1 MREREMRHKSALSFG
16 IISLCGLLLALAAMG
31 AHAQFAFTNDDWTLD
46 RGALTLD
53 ANNNGLALRQGY
65 NNFTDLAN
73 QPFHGLPRWVWP
85 TGVDL
90 LGAQNGG
97 SNQTSGVSA
106 LNPIIVDN
114 PPGFPGNKEIFDPN
128 VTQNAL
134 SVWNTNVF
142 TVPPIAQRVPQAGF
156 SFGTDPTDPNN
167 FDYGIATPQ
176 PVTITYTGSN
186 GSTVTAT
193 TDQLTQLP
201 YVPPQLYAAVN
212 NALNNAQPVAQWTMG
227 NPILPTALQG
237 VTLNYTVSI
246 WSPGDGTLDANDVP
260 HPDLKHAFV
269 RVSWFHT
276 VNGNTI
282 NNTGTPGGGGV
293 YDVVNSRIY
302 MIDLSGG
309 PGWRVIGPYAAS
321 STTSVTPA
329 VFPYNSND
337 PTSQI
342 VVTLYVLTPDNPNDT
357 SLYLHPPYV
366 TADAVEFV
374 PLGIANT
381 GNNGGAIAQSPLG
394 PISAQGRILAPV
406 VGSNKVVT
414 NPNDPEFGKTV
425 YYVAREEAIAN
436 TPPTSPVDPTQTPLT
451 PGNDAYTTFT
461 VPVFYCLNNED
472 GIQIVNGQPQEL
484 PSKTRVR
491 WRYVALPDAGTGTC
505 TASPLLANVR
515 CRDGKVRPM
524 VYFVTTA
531 AGGAL
536 GHIYAL
542 DPVGNNPF
550 GPDPG
555 DLSTRTTTAYWVY
568 PSVRPLLG
576 TANEPPNAPAQ
587 WEDPNFS
594 LPANTGAYSR
604 TGYPA
609 FSFGPDQPT
618 DSGGHLIYD
627 GDIIPNPNTTA
638 AATTPYIV
646 RNDTLLTMTGMTWTP
661 TLVDDPDNPNGPQLL
676 IVTAQGS
683 DSGHGRVYAFDAG
696 GRGDFGTINVNNQ
709 QLAVAGT
716 TQRIWT
722 WPRFGADTF
731 HRVNTPSATGGFNM
745 ADNFSDEPQIGFLA
759 GSPMYDPN
767 YAGGTAEKPL
777 VVGASDGHVYAIL
790 AHHDTVPNVN
800 GTQVTY
806 DNTKRLYWT
815 YPSTAG
821 PGLGAA
827 PSTVAFYQPTGS
839 NNRYLVFTC
848 DTPDGGGRVYALPEA
863 TPNGQT
869 VPFTNQLTW
878 VFPPTPDPPNP
889 DPNNPNGTAPFVP
902 GFGGNAPVPVNSGLL
917 PQGTLPSDVIYVVQS
932 DGTVD
937 GIQVDGNGLNPKL
950 YATNIPQSGF
960 VFSSPIIAQL
970 QADPSEGL
978 LDGTTLSYN
987 VPYPCLVYSD
997 DTGNFYGVGLQ
1008 AYNDGNG
1015 NIFLPL
1021 IWNPPTTSG
1030 SVRSAASALINSY
1043 IVEGD
1048 EGGQV
1053 TAFTN
1058 GTGNNG
1064 LVSPL
1069 PSVELRGGGNDQSL
1083 VDIDIRGVDYFAQ
1096 NVWNTFWPN
1105 GTTGTPFSA
1114 NALVGQVPDGTN
1126 GLAVDWGDHLYV
1138 AAWGVYHAEPQQ
1150 PGLTAYGTAP
1160 PRITVTFRIDVPRG
1174 NRTITVQVPA
1184 TTANGQP
1191 AGWPGD
1197 AGAGNQQF
1205 TIWGDDPN
1213 NPPPNSQ
1220 NGASGLLTGPT
1231 HYVFPWVAVASIP
1244 IQPDANNPVA
1254 PGISGYR
1261 VSARAHIEQNVVY
1274 KNGNQTINYTP
1285 ARFDSPLFFGGQ
1297 RDVNGADHGYILGNL
1312 SRALQSSPN
1321 NIAARGRPRRVYI
1334 TNPLALTV
1342 AGTNPS
1348 GSGSADQ
1355 TGSNIFNIIG
1365 WAPAADNPNITINNI
1380 AELLGN
1386 GAQTGWIGNF
1396 GVKSLFA
1403 PLDMA
1408 VDGNSVQY
1416 RGIDANGNRVPAFY
1430 VEDRSAYQLLTGSPL
1445 NIIVQMPSLV
1455 WWGGPSSV
1463 MNPLPWEQLP
1473 GDGTSTPDYPAIAA
1487 SNVSIVG
1494 QNGVDATRAA
1504 LPLPAPALPSGDN
1517 NVADR
1522 NPTPEQLN
1530 LTVNVPKY
1538 QPANVNRGIVQT
1550 AFGNFGDSFTNEAGQ
1565 VLGALGSPVLGPI
1578 RTFNDG
1584 QPPTTPGTG
1593 TFPALGYIAQRA
1605 QVVVQLPGRP
1615 LRPGVFNGY
1624 NRAEIEEARRQF
1636 NLGMCVAP
1644 SFRLHVEGAA
1654 LDFGNVPAGTGY
1666 SPVNNNGVHSIPFAP
1681 TGTAPYA
1688 NTVSPWDDP
1697 KQFGEFF
1704 QPFTLMSDS
1713 NVNLV
1718 DLRIA
1723 TLIGQP
1729 GSTFS
1734 AASLAPGLAPSTGAA
1749 VAQGLQSDQV
1759 DQLFSSWLLA
1769 PPFGS
1774 ANSPIPT
1781 PGTGNIGIVS
1791 SFDHPYN
1798 NGQANLSDILFY
1810 PIPNPFWTPTNGL
1823 QPYPTLHKPLPG
1835 DAQGTVATIPDVPH
1849 GYVPSGNGLKPQPPK
1864 LGIAVPLGTP
1874 VGTYVGTVV
1883 PYEDEMPLQ
1892 WREWLATSGSNYG
1905 SSALAGN
1912 DDDILNTNPVGQALE
1927 AYANPD
1933 IQVKVTVVPNRLT
1946 GGTTQ
1951 GSLSQ
1956 IDTVNFAAPNNLG
1969 KSSPSATLPTGFNML
1984 PAAVLYPASDN
1995 TSGLYLYWASN
2006 SLRGNTAPGP
2016 TSPSDILYS
2025 WLTMP
2030 YLNLG
2035 SLGGVGYMSF
2045 AQFGQPNQQQWWNPM
2060 TPLLDITNTGLLQTF
2075 FPSTGD
2081 NTVPGTPI
2089 PGTVQFASPAIAT
2102 ANDVDANG
2110 NITVGPPSDNEA
2122 YLFFAGQVQKQTAPN
2137 QEVTEMR
2144 FFWQPLSTT
2153 YPYVPQGTPNFV
2165 PGNPYVPKY
2174 DPAPLLVKLA
2184 ADSGRNV
2191 PAQKLLYLFY
2201 SVGRQDHTQIYYN
2214 FNLSTSLNGSIS
2226 QAGWQPDG
2234 ILLPTPITLGQQ
2246 SHPSAIYRRV
2256 YAQNPFNTSSDV
2268 RVFDAIDLYFT
2279 GVLPGRGDH
2288 AETLMIRYGIYRG
2301 ENLGPNAPAMVPG
2314 QLFVL
2319 PLPPVTDETLTRAG
2333 ATNHFVSRD
2342 VGWYIGYNNQ
2352 QPFSNVQPYISL
2364 ERIDQNG
2371 NVLQLLAGPGTFDP
2385 ASQTITYNSALGGRI
2400 VVDPQSGIVRFPD
2413 VPPKS
2418 TDIVRV
2424 SYIPQVMRLNTS
2436 RDDSNLVVAGGYGNI
2451 PTNPL
2456 PPAFQA
2462 HPAVDTVGINT
2473 APEVLLDRSPNPRQ
2487 LLTNPTVVFDSK
2499 GNPLGANGPAMLTDR
2514 LWLFYHKTDVTGK
2527 TKSAV
2532 YFKTMRLMIKLP
2544 YPVAVAKNNNGVTQI
2559 VGLTVTGARGP
2570 YEVDWQR
2577 GRIYFTEAD
2586 EGNQVQVAYTYYNP
2600 ATNTTANSG
2609 TLTYQVAWGDE
2620 MSDTLGNDV
2629 YEAPLPVN
2637 GAVNEG
2643 QIAVL
2648 KDPLMNRLWVFWAST
2663 RAGTTDLYMAALAPK
2678 FYPDLVGQ

>member
-1 MREREMRHKSALSFG
+1 MREREMRHKNALSFG
-16 IISLCGLLLALAAMG
+16 IISLCGLLLALAAIG

-65 NNFTDLAN
+65 NNFTDPGN
-73 QPFHGLPRWVWP
+73 QPGEGLPRWVWP
-85 TGVDL
+85 TAADL

-176 PVTITYTGSN
+176 PVTITYTGSDGN
-186 GSTVTAT
+186 TVTAT

-227 NPILPTALQG
+227 NPVLPTALQG

-246 WSPGDGTLDANDVP
+246 WSPGDGTLDANGVP

-302 MIDLSGG
+302 MVDLSGG

-357 SLYLHPPYV
+357 SLYLHPPYI

-381 GNNGGAIAQSPLG
+381 GNIAQSPLG

-472 GIQIVNGQPQEL
+472 GLDPNQPGKEL

-609 FSFGPDQPT
+609 FSFGQDQST
-618 DSGGHLIYD
+618 DSDGHLIYD
-627 GDIIPNPNTTA
+627 GDIILNPDLLA
-638 AATTPYIV
+638 RVKTPYIV

-683 DSGHGRVYAFDAG
+683 DSEHGRVYAFDAG

-767 YAGGTAEKPL
+767 YAGGSAEKPL
-777 VVGASDGHVYAIL
+777 IVGASDGHVYAIL

-800 GTQVTY
+800 GNLVTY

-902 GFGGNAPVPVNSGLL
+902 GFGGNAPAPVNSGLL

-970 QADPSEGL
+970 QADPTQGL

-987 VPYPCLVYSD
+987 VAYPCIVYPD

-1008 AYNDGNG
+1008 VYNAGNG
-1015 NIFLPL
+1015 KSYLPL
-1021 IWNPPTTSG
+1021 IWNPPATTLNA
-1030 SVRSAASALINSY
+1030 RTASAALVNGY

-1048 EGGQV
+1048 LGGQV
-1053 TAFTN
+1053 TAYN
-1058 GTGNNG
+1058 GNTVVVPPSE
-1064 LVSPL
+1064 LV
-1069 PSVELRGGGNDQSL
+1069 GGGQNQRNPNLL
-1083 VDIDIRGVDYFAQ
+1083 VDIRGVDYYAQ
-1096 NVWNTFWPN
+1096 NVWNTFWPQ

-1114 NALVGQVPDGTN
+1114 NPIPGQVPDGTN
-1126 GLAVDWGDHLYV
+1126 AIALDWGDHLYV
-1138 AAWGVYHAEPQQ
+1138 AAWGVYHADPTGQ
-1150 PGLTAYGTAP
+1150 L
-1160 PRITVTFRIDVPRG
+1160 PRISVTFRIDLPR
-1174 NRTITVQVPA
+1174 NNKTITIQVPA

-1197 AGAGNQQF
+1197 PGSQNQQF
-1205 TIWGDDPN
+1205 TIGN
-1213 NPPPNSQ
+1213 FSGSAQ
-1220 NGASGLLTGPT
+1220 N
-1231 HYVFPWVAVASIP
+1231 VFPWVATADIP
-1244 IQPDANNPVA
+1244 MMPDANSPLP
-1254 PGISGYR
+1254 PGLSGYR
-1261 VSARAHIEQNVVY
+1261 VRASARIVETIFNNGQPQNY
-1274 KNGNQTINYTP
+1274 AFNTP
-1285 ARFDSPLFFGGQ
+1285 SLYAGQ
-1297 RDVNGADHGYILGNL
+1297 RSQGIL
-1312 SRALQSSPN
+1312 PN
-1321 NIAARGRPRRVYI
+1321 NTSQSPPTGTPRNIYIA
-1334 TNPLALTV
+1334 NPLGLTV
-1342 AGTNPS
+1342 AGTNPA
-1348 GSGSADQ
+1348 GTGSADQ
-1355 TGSNIFNIIG
+1355 TGQNTYNIIG
-1365 WAPAADNPNITINNI
+1365 WAPPINNSSGTPI
-1380 AELLGN
+1380 NDIGELLGN
-1386 GAQTGWIGNF
+1386 GAQTGWLGHY

-1403 PLDMA
+1403 PLSMA
-1408 VDGNSVQY
+1408 NDGGSVQY
-1416 RGIDANGNRVPAFY
+1416 GIDPGGTAPGLY
-1430 VEDRSAYQLLTGSPL
+1430 VEDRSHYSEATGNRL
-1445 NIIVQMPSLV
+1445 QIIIHVPSLT

-1473 GDGTSTPDYPAIAA
+1473 GDGNSTPDYPAIAA

-1494 QNGVDATRAA
+1494 PNGVDATRAPA
-1504 LPLPAPALPSGDN
+1504 ELPTNPSDPN
-1517 NVADR
+1517 NGKP
-1522 NPTPEQLN
+1522 NPEQLN

-1578 RTFNDG
+1578 LTSNHG
-1584 QPPTTPGTG
+1584 LPPSTPGPG
-1593 TFPALGYIAQRA
+1593 TFPALGYVAQRIH
-1605 QVVVQLPGRP
+1605 VYVSLPGQRRQNIP
-1615 LRPGVFNGY
+1615 YTGY
-1624 NRAEIEEARRQF
+1624 NSVDGQTAYRQF

-1644 SFRLHVEGAA
+1644 SFRLHVEDAA

-1704 QPFTLMSDS
+1704 QPFTLVSDS

-1734 AASLAPGLAPSTGAA
+1734 AASLAPGLAPYTGAA

-1810 PIPNPFWTPTNGL
+1810 PIPNPFWTPTSV

-1849 GYVPSGNGLKPQPPK
+1849 GYVPSGNGFNPQPTK

-1892 WREWLATSGSNYG
+1892 WREWLAVWGSNYG
-1905 SSALAGN
+1905 SSLLAGN

-1927 AYANPD
+1927 AYANPG

-1969 KSSPSATLPTGFNML
+1969 KSSPSATLPTGFNVL

-1995 TSGLYLYWASN
+1995 TSSLYLYWASN

-2045 AQFGQPNQQQWWNPM
+2045 AQFGQPNQQQWWNPL
-2060 TPLLDITNTGLLQTF
+2060 TPLLDVTNTGLLQTL

-2081 NTVPGTPI
+2081 NTVPSTPI

-2102 ANDVDANG
+2102 ANDVGANG

-2184 ADSGRNV
+2184 ADTGRNV

-2246 SHPSAIYRRV
+2246 SHQSAIYRRV

-2319 PLPPVTDETLTRAG
+2319 PLPPVTDETMTRVG
-2333 ATNHFVSRD
+2333 ATNHFIARD
-2342 VGWYIGYNNQ
+2342 AGWYIGYNDRQ
-2352 QPFSNVQPYISL
+2352 LFSNVQPYISL

-2385 ASQTITYNSALGGRI
+2385 ASQTITYNSALGGSI
-2400 VVDPQSGIVRFPD
+2400 VIDPQSGVVRFPD

-2418 TDIVRV
+2418 TDTVRV

-2487 LLTNPTVVFDSK
+2487 LLTSPAVVFDPN

-2514 LWLFYHKTDVTGK
+2514 LWLFYQKTDVTGK